1 MKTIR
6 KTLLAFAVVT
16 IFSAFSL
23 NEQPKVDWDMVAKI
37 REEGFQRSQVM
48 DIVGYMTDVLGA
60 RLTLS
65 EDMKRA
71 QAWAKDNRI
80 IGARH
85 QILAGFSGFPD
96 S

>member
-1 MKTIR
+1 MRSVSKI
-6 KTLLAFAVVT
+6 LIAVFAITV
-16 IFSAFSL
+16 FSAYAI
-23 NEQPKVDWDMVAKI
+23 NEPPEDMVAKI

-71 QAWAKDNRI
+71 QIWIKNKSY
-80 IGARH
+80 
-85 QILAGFSGFPD
+85 FN
-96 S
+96 